1 MYTALIII
9 NSPNTS
15 MYTSKCEH
23 LEHLWRTKKPTV
35 KESRTFHSLDNEQL
49 AVQPPPRVCLVC
61 HVQATAGHGRHDRFV
76 LQLLLQGLL
85 YRQFLFTIGITFV
98 NTIMQ
103 TFLVYTKVVAS
114 GFCSFIYSP
123 LTKLF
128 LACSTLVWILKTVKL
143 ALTFLCI
150 RVHSG
155 KTPNGIFQYCTIQTI
170 SGQ

>member
-1 MYTALIII
+1 MYTPLIII

-15 MYTSKCEH
+15 KYTSKCEH

-49 AVQPPPRVCLVC
+49 AVLPPPRVCLVC
-61 HVQATAGHGRHDRFV
+61 HVQPRAGHGRHDRFV

-85 YRQFLFTIGITFV
+85 YRQFLFSIGITFV

-114 GFCSFIYSP
+114 GCCSFTYSP
-123 LTKLF
+123 LTKPF
-128 LACSTLVWILKTVKL
+128 LACSTLVWIVKTVKL
-143 ALTFLCI
+143 ALTCLCL
-150 RVHSG
+150 HSG
-155 KTPNGIFQYCTIQTI
+155 KTPNGFFQFCTIQTI